1 MAENKPSRP
10 VYDHIDLILAAMGI
24 LIALM
29 AVCYSIGQYEC
40 LFGHKPY

>member
-1 MAENKPSRP
+1 MTENKPDRK

-24 LIALM
+24 VIALM
-29 AVCYSIGQYEC
+29 AVCYSLARYEY